1 MIETTAESISNF
13 IRWAEQ
19 RLAKEVEENERVEAK
34 AGTRE
39 FILGSGNAK
48 KQDFTQE
55 EKIAIV
61 KEIDD
66 IREQGYKPI
75 VGASKFGIHTTT
87 YYKWKKQIQQQI
99 SNTRS

>member
-1 MIETTAESISNF
+1 MQETTAESLNNF
-13 IRWAEQ
+13 MRWAAMRIQ
-19 RLAKEVEENERVEAK
+19 KEVEENERVEAK

-66 IREQGYKPI
+66 IRAQGYKPI

-87 YYKWKKQIQQQI
+87 YYKWKKQIQ
-99 SNTRS
+99 